1 MMDDKILDDLYEEG
15 LRLVDGAAEEN
26 VLCRLVGGM
35 AIRVRCEP
43 GLHPAFRREY
53 HDIDLVT
60 TGKRKRDL
68 TAYLTKAGYEPN
80 TRFNAVNGSTR
91 LVFYDLP
98 HERQLD
104 VFVGGFEMCHLLP
117 IAARIDLEPR
127 TIPLAEL
134 LLMKLQIFK
143 LNLKD
148 LTDIWAV
155 VYHHE
160 VGGSDGDLVNGS
172 YVAEV
177 LAGDWGLWRT
187 SLQTVEAAKDRLGEA
202 ALSDE
207 ERDLI
212 RQRLS
217 RLWEMVEAAPKGLRW
232 RSRAKIGE
240 KLRWYQLPEE
250 IAHAV
255 GNAP

>member
-1 MMDDKILDDLYEEG
+1 M
-15 LRLVDGAAEEN
+15 
-26 VLCRLVGGM
+26 
-35 AIRVRCEP
+35 
-43 GLHPAFRREY
+43 
-53 HDIDLVT
+53 
-60 TGKRKRDL
+60 
-68 TAYLTKAGYEPN
+68 TKAGYEPN

-202 ALSDE
+202 ASDE

-217 RLWEMVEAAPKGLRW
+217 RLWEMVEAAPKGLRSAEP
-232 RSRAKIGE
+232 RKIGE

>member
-1 MMDDKILDDLYEEG
+1 
-15 LRLVDGAAEEN
+15 

-43 GLHPAFRREY
+43 GLHQAFRREY
-53 HDIDLVT
+53 HDVDLVT
-60 TGKRKRDL
+60 TGKRKREL
-68 TAYLTKAGYEPN
+68 TGFLQGAGYEAN
-80 TRFNAVNGSTR
+80 TRFNAVNGSSR

-98 HERQLD
+98 RERQLD

-117 IAARIDLEPR
+117 IAARIELEPR

-134 LLMKLQIFK
+134 LMMKLQIFK

-160 VGGSDGDLVNGS
+160 VGEADGDMVNGS
-172 YVAEV
+172 YVGEV

-187 SLQTVEAAKDRLGEA
+187 SLQTVEAAKERLGEA
-202 ALSDE
+202 ALSDA
-207 ERDLI
+207 ERDLV
-212 RQRLS
+212 RTRLN

-232 RSRAKIGE
+232 RSRAKVGE
-240 KLRWYQLPEE
+240 RLRWYQLPEE
-250 IAHAV
+250 IAHGV
-255 GNAP
+255 GKVP